1 MEIGIGYLVQFH
13 HAAFIQPASA
23 PAGLASE
30 NTIEDDIHDMDA
42 LGPLFSRQRLGQ
54 RVNRPRSLI
63 PSGIQR

>member
-1 MEIGIGYLVQFH
+1 
-13 HAAFIQPASA
+13 
-23 PAGLASE
+23 
-30 NTIEDDIHDMDA
+30 MDA